1 MTRARGFSLTEVLVV
16 LAIVGILASVAYPS
30 YAGYVVRAR
39 RTEGQLALIDAMQK
53 EERYYSQHN
62 TYLAFSHDGVGPDA
76 VEDSAAAQF
85 HWYSGASAAKS
96 AYEIEAAACDGGTL
110 RQCVVLRAM
119 PGTRAV
125 DAAFRDSE
133 CGTLSLHS
141 SGERT
146 ASGPANGCWP

>member
-1 MTRARGFSLTEVLVV
+1 MMRARGFSLTEVLVV

-30 YAGYVVRAR
+30 YAGYVIRAR

-62 TYLAFSHDGVGPDA
+62 TYLAFSRDGDDTDA
-76 VEDSAAAQF
+76 GAAQL
-85 HWYSGASAAKS
+85 HWYSGASADKS
-96 AYEIEAAACDGGTL
+96 AYEIQAAACEGGTL
-110 RQCVVLRAM
+110 RQCVVLRAI

-125 DAAFRDSE
+125 DPAFRDPE